1 MLELISTIFGQYHP
15 VTYEVYNAVTE
26 SYDSVVACGF
36 AGVDWPYILAVF
48 GFFLVLYSILR
59 IIGGIVCGK

>member
-1 MLELISTIFGQYHP
+1 MLELITCIFGSYTP
-15 VTYEVYNAVTE
+15 VTYEIYNAVTE
-26 SYDSVVACGF
+26 SYDTVVAQGF
-36 AGVDWPYILAVF
+36 AGVDWPYILAVG

>member
-1 MLELISTIFGQYHP
+1 MLELITTIFGTYQP

-26 SYDSVVACGF
+26 SYDIVVAQGF
-36 AGVDWPYILAVF
+36 AGVDWPYILAVG
-48 GFFLVLYSILR
+48 GFFLVLYSIMR

>member
-1 MLELISTIFGQYHP
+1 MLELITSIFGSYTP
-15 VTYEVYNAVTE
+15 VTYDIYNALTE
-26 SYDSVVACGF
+26 SYDSVVAQGF
-36 AGVDWPYILAVF
+36 AGVDWPYILAVG

>member
-1 MLELISTIFGQYHP
+1 MLELITSIFGSYTP
-15 VTYEVYNAVTE
+15 VTYEIYNAVTE
-26 SYDSVVACGF
+26 SYDTVVAQGF
-36 AGVDWPYILAVF
+36 AGVDWPYLLAVG

>member
-1 MLELISTIFGQYHP
+1 MLELITTIFGSYTP
-15 VTYEVYNAVTE
+15 VTYEIYNVVTD
-26 SYDSVVACGF
+26 SYDTVVAQGF
-36 AGVDWPYILAVF
+36 AGVDWPYLLAVV

>member
-1 MLELISTIFGQYHP
+1 MLELITIIFGSYTP
-15 VTYEVYNAVTE
+15 VTYEIYNAVTE
-26 SYDSVVACGF
+26 SYDTVVAQGF
-36 AGVDWPYILAVF
+36 AGVDWPYILAVG

>member
-1 MLELISTIFGQYHP
+1 MLELITSIFGSYTP
-15 VTYEVYNAVTE
+15 VTYDVYNAVTE
-26 SYDSVVACGF
+26 SYETVVAQGF
-36 AGVDWPYILAVF
+36 AGVDWPYILAVG

>member
-1 MLELISTIFGQYHP
+1 MLELITSIFGSYSP
-15 VTYEVYNAVTE
+15 VTYDIYNAVTN
-26 SYDSVVACGF
+26 SYDTVVAQGF
-36 AGVDWPYILAVF
+36 AGVDWPYILAVG

>member
-1 MLELISTIFGQYHP
+1 MLELISSIFGRYTP
-15 VTYEVYNAVTE
+15 VTYEVYNALTE
-26 SYDSVVACGF
+26 SYDTVVAQGF
-36 AGVDWPYILAVF
+36 AGVDWPYILAVG

>member
-1 MLELISTIFGQYHP
+1 MLELITSIFGSYTP
-15 VTYEVYNAVTE
+15 VTYELYNAVTE
-26 SYDSVVACGF
+26 SYDTVVAQGF
-36 AGVDWPYILAVF
+36 AGVDWPYILAVG

>member
-1 MLELISTIFGQYHP
+1 MLELITSIFGSYTP
-15 VTYEVYNAVTE
+15 ITYEIYNAVTE
-26 SYDSVVACGF
+26 SYDTVVAQGF
-36 AGVDWPYILAVF
+36 AGVDWPYILAVG

>member
-1 MLELISTIFGQYHP
+1 MLELITTIFGSYTP
-15 VTYEVYNAVTE
+15 VTYEIYNAVTE
-26 SYDSVVACGF
+26 SYDTVVAQGF
-36 AGVDWPYILAVF
+36 AGVDWPYILAVG